1 MTDRADPRRR
11 LLGRLLAAGL
21 AAGLGAWPVASLAR
35 SGGRGRTVKI
45 YRANGR
51 YAGRIEPNGKHY
63 DASGRYVGMVR
74 GNRIYDAQGR
84 YLGRFEESG
93 AQRALYWDA
102 NEVEGT
108 AAGGQA
114 GPVMQQAAPPDAGAP
129 GAPAPGVA
137 GVAPGAPQSGPTLVD
152 RIKEGLENP
161 AQPRSDM
168 IEIIREPGAANPRL
182 P

>member
-1 MTDRADPRRR
+1 LR
-11 LLGRLLAAGL
+11 G
-21 AAGLGAWPVASLAR
+21 GLGAWPLASLAR
-35 SGGRGRTVKI
+35 GGGKGRTVRI

-93 AQRALYWDA
+93 AERALYWDA
-102 NEVEGT
+102 NEGGGS
-108 AAGGQA
+108 AGAGQTD
-114 GPVMQQAAPPDAGAP
+114 PVMQQAVPLDAQ
-129 GAPAPGVA
+129 APGVV
-137 GVAPGAPQSGPTLVD
+137 GVAPGAPQVPQVPQEGGPTLGD

-161 AQPRSDM
+161 AQPRSDL
-168 IEIIREPGAANPRL
+168 IEIIREPGATNPRR